1 MLNKDDPKLFEKIS
15 HYLSRYVKKP
25 KRKNL
30 LQLLRKKQN
39 DPEILAVN
47 EFSTENM
54 TAKNLQREISSET
67 VEIFEDEFQ
76 NKTLQNDN
84 QLEHLENP
92 DFPQGMAIVQVH
104 AVDFQDDDPL
114 LSQEQVSSRDI
125 EWLELDE
132 NHEQGN
138 RLQRHLSLENKQEIS
153 EAEVDDVGV
162 PNLLEVEVHQK
173 ENDSDT
179 SIRHKSLHSA
189 LVNADDDGDDRVG
202 SFITNDR
209 ELIELR
215 NEKTRTRPYDAFVS
229 FHHSGPHRDFV
240 FDRILSELEEIYDP
254 PFRLYIHD
262 RDFDLAEDIM
272 WNIETAIRQS
282 NSAIIV
288 MSQGYVDSK
297 WCRVEF
303 RECFLESAADSAF
316 RIFVIL
322 MQPMESLVNKSIYM
336 KKFFG
341 QTTCASHTDT
351 RLFTKLGKGLKEI
364 KE

>member
-1 MLNKDDPKLFEKIS
+1 MEK
-15 HYLSRYVKKP
+15 
-25 KRKNL
+25 
-30 LQLLRKKQN
+30 
-39 DPEILAVN
+39 
-47 EFSTENM
+47 
-54 TAKNLQREISSET
+54 
-67 VEIFEDEFQ
+67 
-76 NKTLQNDN
+76 
-84 QLEHLENP
+84 
-92 DFPQGMAIVQVH
+92 
-104 AVDFQDDDPL
+104 
-114 LSQEQVSSRDI
+114 
-125 EWLELDE
+125 
-132 NHEQGN
+132 
-138 RLQRHLSLENKQEIS
+138 KQEIN
-153 EAEVDDVGV
+153 EVEVDDTRV
-162 PNLLEVEVHQK
+162 PNLLEVEVRQK

-179 SIRHKSLHSA
+179 SIGHKTIHNA
-189 LVNADDDGDDRVG
+189 LANADDDADDRVG

-215 NEKTRTRPYDAFVS
+215 NEKTRSRPYDAFVS

-240 FDRILSELEEIYDP
+240 FERILSELEEIHDP
-254 PFRLYIHD
+254 RFRLYIHD
-262 RDFDLAEDIM
+262 RDFELAEEIM

-322 MQPMESLVNKSIYM
+322 TQPMESLVNKSIYM

-341 QTTCASHTDT
+341 QTTCASHTDS
-351 RLFTKLGKGLKEI
+351 RLFTKLGKGLIEI